1 MFLIITYI
9 IHTFENLSSLPLDL
23 LDVCYIINSTNINT
37 NKKMDRQKETI
48 GIIVKNA
55 RLKQGLSQGEVAQKA
70 SIQQSYLS
78 QIESDKGR
86 PPTIYVIEKI
96 AFALNL
102 DAKKLIKLLE
112 VERFKYEQ
120 GRLDNKRK
128 DLGIKAESSFSRPI
142 PILSEIPAGHPKDY
156 TDQDYPPGIAE
167 EYYEF
172 KIEDPDAFFLRAEGD
187 CMAPEIKEGDLL
199 LIYPNDKIKT
209 GDIVIVRN
217 NKEEKE
223 VRRITIQPDQ
233 IILTAENPIYPV
245 RVWRKKDKPKIIGRV
260 KEIIRRR

>member
-1 MFLIITYI
+1 MTKFGEVL
-9 IHTFENLSSLPLDL
+9 
-23 LDVCYIINSTNINT
+23 
-37 NKKMDRQKETI
+37 KE
-48 GIIVKNA
+48 A
-55 RLKQGLSQGEVAQKA
+55 RLELNLTQLEVANRIGRTQAYYNRIENGKVPPSFDILERLAKVLKCDLSKLHDLADKSRLLFKQRQIDQQHKA
-70 SIQQSYLS
+70 
-78 QIESDKGR
+78 
-86 PPTIYVIEKI
+86 
-96 AFALNL
+96 
-102 DAKKLIKLLE
+102 
-112 VERFKYEQ
+112 
-120 GRLDNKRK
+120 
-128 DLGIKAESSFSRPI
+128 LGIRPSNIRPI

-187 CMAPEIKEGDLL
+187 CMAPEIKDGDLL